1 MLNATNKIVIQKT
14 PSVYLGYASIF
25 SLIVAVVSLFWCLLD
40 YAEIIALIFAVS
52 FCLFLA
58 SCVITSILLGRTRY
72 YMNSTINQQ
81 YPNNLDCTK
90 TVHDAIIFIY
100 PVGNGESTAG
110 VDNLICAFK
119 ARKYPFK
126 MYYCYNPEEF
136 KAILAN
142 EKAKYLWIFSHG
154 WRGGITFKWGLTV
167 NDIIHL
173 RFKRQTNLRYFNL
186 IEDEQNTY
194 PPKSFIAQLHC
205 NHIAKKDPSKVTLPE
220 VLMNGNIT
228 PEMYHISDNYN
239 NNYSIWFTTRKLV
252 RNLERTPL
260 ETSEPVDK
268 E

>member
-1 MLNATNKIVIQKT
+1 MLISTNRIILQKT
-14 PSVYLGYASIF
+14 PSFYLEYSTYF
-25 SLIVAVVSLFWCLLD
+25 SLIIAITSLFWCFLD
-40 YAEIIALIFAVS
+40 YSRFIGLI
-52 FCLFLA
+52 
-58 SCVITSILLGRTRY
+58 CVISFYLVIVPVIIVSILSEGSRY
-72 YMNSTINQQ
+72 YVNSTINQQ
-81 YPNNLDCTK
+81 YPENLDYTK
-90 TVHDAIIFIY
+90 TIHDAIIFIY
-100 PVGNGESTAG
+100 PVGSRESTAG
-110 VDNLICAFK
+110 VDNLICTFK

-126 MYYCYNPEEF
+126 MYYCYAPDDF

-154 WRGGITFKWGLTV
+154 WRGGITFKWSLTV

-173 RFKRQTNLRYFNL
+173 RFKRQTNLRYCDL
-186 IEDEQNTY
+186 IEDDQNAY
-194 PPKSFIAQLHC
+194 PPKSFVAQLHC
-205 NHIAKKDPSKVTLPE
+205 NHIAKKDPSKITLPE

-260 ETSEPVDK
+260 ETPEPVDK